1 MQIVNVKYLCQLPDV
16 AFNRPLP
23 GTHPLRD
30 LTAGEAVGETVENI
44 NLAWSE
50 GHLDLLR
57 RRQFPLDA
65 AESLRNVDEILAVKK
80 SVQFLQ
86 FIA

>member
-50 GHLDLLR
+50 GHLGMQAFVFGPAVRAGGLR
-57 RRQFPLDA
+57 R
-65 AESLRNVDEILAVKK
+65 SLTLIP
-80 SVQFLQ
+80 FTP
-86 FIA
+86 FT

>member
-30 LTAGEAVGETVENI
+30 LTAGEAVGETPPAGGI
-44 NLAWSE
+44 
-50 GHLDLLR
+50 LLR
-57 RRQFPLDA
+57 FPPAAIRCRRVPADESA
-65 AESLRNVDEILAVKK
+65 AK
-80 SVQFLQ
+80 
-86 FIA
+86 